1 MGAALQLQQ
10 LQGEHASGQAAA
22 AVGRESSQLLADAA
36 AAVAVA
42 EQLAPVAA
50 AELADYA
57 AAAAA
62 AFAAVSDCS
71 AECV

>member
-10 LQGEHASGQAAA
+10 LQGEHASGQAAV

-36 AAVAVA
+36 AAAVA

-57 AAAAA
+57 AAA
-62 AFAAVSDCS
+62 FAAVSDCS

>member
-22 AVGRESSQLLADAA
+22 AVGRESSQLPADAA
-36 AAVAVA
+36 AAVA

-50 AELADYA
+50 AGLADYA
-57 AAAAA
+57 AAAGV
-62 AFAAVSDCS
+62 FAAVSDCS